1 MKRSVCLFIAALA
14 LAGCAREPLESAV
27 DPRVAREVAAVRLDP
42 EATVAALNAYRAA
55 KGLAPVRLDA
65 ELTAMAQH
73 QADEMAAH
81 GELSHNVAGPFATRL
96 VQAQVAAEEA
106 GENLGAGYYSL
117 SDAMAGWKG
126 SAEHNANMLRPDFT
140 RIGVAI
146 AKNAHSHWGVFWA
159 MEFAGEPMTALR

>member
-27 DPRVAREVAAVRLDP
+27 DPRVAREVAAVRLD
-42 EATVAALNAYRAA
+42 
-55 KGLAPVRLDA
+55 A

-81 GELSHNVAGPFATRL
+81 GELSNNVAGPFATRL

>member
-1 MKRSVCLFIAALA
+1 MKRSVYLLIAVLA
-14 LAGCAREPLESAV
+14 LAGCAHEPLEGVV
-27 DPRVAREVAAVRLDP
+27 DPRFEREVAAVRLDP
-42 EATVAALNAYRAA
+42 EATVAALNTYRAA
-55 KGLAPVRLDA
+55 KGLALVRLDA

-81 GELSHNVAGPFATRL
+81 GELSHNVAGPFTTRL
-96 VQAQVAAEEA
+96 IQAQVAAEEA

-126 SAEHNANMLRPDFT
+126 SAEHNSNMLRPGFT